1 MKKFFTKKTNIFII
15 SMIVSVIIVF
25 CCQFRVYQENQ
36 KLKKAFVLKQP
47 DNVYARHEELTKEAL
62 LEVTPFERSITTTG
76 LWSRK
81 LTLQTT
87 LCYYEKPGDW
97 IPKKIYPRGTTI
109 MLDLMGYGEPKK
121 YTEIEYFGKYYGIY
135 GCGFYPS
142 YKKGWRVAI
151 PFLTDTEYNKGIEP
165 EYELAYIRTRAVKK
179 LQKTTIKEEI
189 VKTEWYLV
197 QDKRL
202 YEEGYYLSPDLY
214 RSYFPAPVE
223 AVILGWI
230 GVIGWNLVRRC
241 FKGRQKEKKGSSDY
255 VLH

>member
-165 EYELAYIRTRAVKK
+165 EY
-179 LQKTTIKEEI
+179 
-189 VKTEWYLV
+189 
-197 QDKRL
+197 
-202 YEEGYYLSPDLY
+202 
-214 RSYFPAPVE
+214 
-223 AVILGWI
+223 
-230 GVIGWNLVRRC
+230 
-241 FKGRQKEKKGSSDY
+241 
-255 VLH
+255 